1 MLISL
6 TYMMEKT
13 VTFSKVD
20 DINANRLKEV
30 TLILHS
36 EVEPLQVAR
45 SVGII
50 SHEYIESCAI
60 FDAYLVKVGAFKV
73 RIEGNL

>member
-1 MLISL
+1 
-6 TYMMEKT
+6 MMEKA
-13 VTFSKVD
+13 VAFSKVD
-20 DINANRLKEV
+20 DIDANRLKEV
-30 TLILHS
+30 TLVLHS

-50 SHEYIESCAI
+50 SHKYIKSCAI

-73 RIEGNL
+73 CIKGDL

>member
-1 MLISL
+1 
-6 TYMMEKT
+6 MMEKT
-13 VTFSKVD
+13 VAFCEVD
-20 DINANRLKEV
+20 DIDANGFQEV
-30 TLILHS
+30 TLVLHS

-45 SVGII
+45 SIGII

-73 RIEGNL
+73 CIEGNL